1 MEQKAVIDRIE
12 DGEHAVLLV
21 GDEEAEY
28 VLPATQLPEDARL
41 GMWLRVQIED
51 GVIVEIV
58 VDQEE
63 TEQMARGIAAKL
75 ARVRR
80 KRRRLRPLGE
90 DREATD
96 QDATK

>member
-21 GDEEAEY
+21 GDEETEY
-28 VLPATQLPEDARL
+28 VVPAAQLPEDAQP

-51 GVIVEIV
+51 GVIVEVV
-58 VDQEE
+58 VDQAE
-63 TEQMARGIAAKL
+63 TEQMARGIAGKL

-80 KRRRLRPLGE
+80 KRRRLRPLKE
-90 DREATD
+90 DEEAAD
-96 QDATK
+96 QDTTE